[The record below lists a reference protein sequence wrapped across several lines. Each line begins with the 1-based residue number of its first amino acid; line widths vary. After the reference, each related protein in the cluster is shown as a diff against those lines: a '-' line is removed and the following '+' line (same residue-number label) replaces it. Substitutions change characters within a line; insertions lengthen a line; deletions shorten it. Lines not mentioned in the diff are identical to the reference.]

1 MMSVVCSGTESR
13 LSLLPSYI
21 PVFVTHVRYRYLQG
35 DVLTVVVSLSV
46 FTKVPSSPNCWY
58 SRSWTV
64 ILKQILFKSR
74 SLMCCKLQA
83 SSTHIEN
90 VSFGIKVKRRD
101 LWINKIRTNVYKIH
115 MVSNFTPKYNL
126 RRHFS
131 VYMCHIVLNVS
142 VNFRSCWSSCRRQ
155 LLLWII
161 NDGLTSC
168 AVRYLELFVSIS
180 DVTTTKKC
188 IKPNKWKLE
197 LN

>member
-21 PVFVTHVRYRYLQG
+21 PVFVTHGRYRYLQG

-115 MVSNFTPKYNL
+115 MVSHQNTTYGGI
-126 RRHFS
+126 S
-131 VYMCHIVLNVS
+131 VCTCVTLYLMYQ
-142 VNFRSCWSSCRRQ
+142 W
-155 LLLWII
+155 
-161 NDGLTSC
+161 TSGVVGVAAGGNYC
-168 AVRYLELFVSIS
+168 CEL
-180 DVTTTKKC
+180 
-188 IKPNKWKLE
+188 
-197 LN
+197 